1 MRKGRPIGTVV
12 EGAHG
17 DKWKLLCTLQKRRQD
32 RRTPNLLQFADPNIA
47 VAHWMI
53 VVLQRK
59 RKLFRASRV
68 RRAHRMPGRTGR
80 LDGMLILC
88 YIVSVG
94 TCVQKRETPP
104 AFFILGIPS
113 SASARI
119 FRGTTPPYLPDHP
132 HRTEVMRPCLPAGAG
147 AA

>member
-1 MRKGRPIGTVV
+1 MEVAVHIAKAAARPPHSKFISVRGSKHR
-12 EGAHG
+12 GSALDDCG
-17 DKWKLLCTLQKRRQD
+17 
-32 RRTPNLLQFADPNIA
+32 
-47 VAHWMI
+47 
-53 VVLQRK
+53 LQRK
-59 RKLFRASRV
+59 RKLFWASRV
-68 RRAHRMPGRTGR
+68 RRAHMMPGRTGR

-119 FRGTTPPYLPDHP
+119 FRGTTPSCLPDHS
-132 HRTEVMRPCLPAGAG
+132 HRTEVMRSCLPAEAG

>member
-1 MRKGRPIGTVV
+1 MRKRRPIETVV

-32 RRTPNLLQFADPNIA
+32 RRTPNLLQFADPNIG

-68 RRAHRMPGRTGR
+68 RRAHMMPGRTGR
-80 LDGMLILC
+80 LDGTLILC
-88 YIVSVG
+88 YIISVG
-94 TCVQKRETPP
+94 KCVQKRETPP
-104 AFFILGIPS
+104 AFFILGIPL
-113 SASARI
+113 RLP
-119 FRGTTPPYLPDHP
+119 RGYLEATTPS
-132 HRTEVMRPCLPAGAG
+132 CLPGHS
-147 AA
+147 

>member
-1 MRKGRPIGTVV
+1 MRKGRPIETVV

-17 DKWKLLCTLQKRRQD
+17 DKWKLLSTLQKRRQD

-68 RRAHRMPGRTGR
+68 RRAHMMPGRTGR
-80 LDGMLILC
+80 LDGTLILC
-88 YIVSVG
+88 YIVLVG
-94 TCVQKRETPP
+94 KCVQKRENSSR
-104 AFFILGIPS
+104 FFY
-113 SASARI
+113 
-119 FRGTTPPYLPDHP
+119 FRHSLFGFRADI
-132 HRTEVMRPCLPAGAG
+132 
-147 AA
+147 